1 MLSRKQVLVIYK
13 CILENYFKQ
22 LANNTFKRSDLRRI
36 CMLKKRL
43 KVMTYLPATAF
54 YMYIY
59 NNTKVKTIITNTTA
73 HSELSVKPTLIK
85 I

>member
-1 MLSRKQVLVIYK
+1 MLSTKQVLVIYK

-22 LANNTFKRSDLRRI
+22 LANNTLKRSDLRRI

-54 YMYIY
+54 ICIY
-59 NNTKVKTIITNTTA
+59 TTTQKVKTIITNMTA
-73 HSELSVKPTLIK
+73 R
-85 I
+85 